1 MGLTMTE
8 QVADDAAT
16 VVPLRRP
23 PVRQA
28 TLVRSDITHTFET
41 FVSTIGTWWPLQPMS
56 VGGEKARDARIE
68 PRVGGSVVEVWDDG
82 STVEWGRVGA
92 WEPPHRFV
100 MSWILTPA
108 PTEVEFTFTSL
119 GPVLTR
125 VTVEHRGWEALTE
138 EQLCAD
144 CAAPGGYRSGAYRR
158 GWELALGKFAAAL
171 GSEPPAS

>member
-1 MGLTMTE
+1 
-8 QVADDAAT
+8 
-16 VVPLRRP
+16 
-23 PVRQA
+23 
-28 TLVRSDITHTFET
+28 
-41 FVSTIGTWWPLQPMS
+41 
-56 VGGEKARDARIE
+56 
-68 PRVGGSVVEVWDDG
+68 
-82 STVEWGRVGA
+82 
-92 WEPPHRFV
+92 

-119 GPVLTR
+119 GPVVTR

-158 GWELALGKFAAAL
+158 GWELALGKFAATL

>member
-8 QVADDAAT
+8 QVADDAET
-16 VVPLRRP
+16 GVPLRRP

-28 TLVRSDITHTFET
+28 TLVRSDITHTFKT

-68 PRVGGSVVEVWDDG
+68 PRVGGSVVEIWDDG

-100 MSWILTPA
+100 MSWT
-108 PTEVEFTFTSL
+108 
-119 GPVLTR
+119 
-125 VTVEHRGWEALTE
+125 
-138 EQLCAD
+138 
-144 CAAPGGYRSGAYRR
+144 APGGYRSGAYSH
-158 GWELALGKFAAAL
+158 GWGLALGRFAATL
-171 GSEPPAS
+171 GSVNLAS

>member
-1 MGLTMTE
+1 
-8 QVADDAAT
+8 
-16 VVPLRRP
+16 
-23 PVRQA
+23 
-28 TLVRSDITHTFET
+28 
-41 FVSTIGTWWPLQPMS
+41 MS
-56 VGGEKARDARIE
+56 VGGEQTRDARIE

-119 GPVLTR
+119 GPLLTR

-138 EQLCAD
+138 EQLGAD
-144 CAAPGGYRSGAYRR
+144 CAAPGGYLSGAYRR
-158 GWELALGKFAAAL
+158 GWELVLGKFAATF